1 MSRKIL
7 SVLFAALM
15 MCSITA
21 CGGGSSSEAPES
33 EPATETPAVTS
44 NRDLP
49 EGDYQEMGEGTVY
62 IVNES
67 GTSENGNVIVI
78 YAAEDLLVTQIGL
91 EAWEFNGGAL
101 SYIYID
107 GMLADKMQLSDTQT
121 VLDLAD
127 DKLTAGIHTVE
138 VVQYVDDDPAA
149 DMTVYKA
156 MKYEVKEM

>member
-7 SVLFAALM
+7 SVMFAALM
-15 MCSITA
+15 VCSITA
-21 CGGGSSSEAPES
+21 CGGGSTSEASES

-44 NRDLP
+44 DKDLP

-62 IVNES
+62 IINES

-78 YAAEDLLVTQIGL
+78 YAAEDLLLTQIGL
-91 EAWEFNGGAL
+91 EAWGFNGGAL

-107 GMLADKMQLSDTQT
+107 GMLADKMQLADSQT
-121 VLDLAD
+121 SLDLAED
-127 DKLTAGIHTVE
+127 QLTAGIHTVE

-156 MKYEVKEM
+156 MQYEVKEM

>member
-21 CGGGSSSEAPES
+21 CGGGSTSEAPES

-62 IVNES
+62 IINGS
-67 GTSENGNVIVI
+67 GTSEDGNIPVI
-78 YAAEDLLVTQIGL
+78 YAEEDLLLMQIGL

-101 SYIYID
+101 SYVYID
-107 GMLADKMQLSDTQT
+107 GMLTDKMQLADTQT
-121 VLDLAD
+121 SLDLED
-127 DKLTAGIHTVE
+127 DQLTTGIHTVE

-156 MKYEVKEM
+156 MQYEVKEM